1 MTIYQPVR
9 VIQPIKKLGS
19 NTTKTFQQLTAVPVA
34 LSGQNYRG
42 ELLVGGGS
50 DPFFKVKSE
59 LDLNSFI
66 QSSERKKEKNTS
78 PLC

>member
-1 MTIYQPVR
+1 
-9 VIQPIKKLGS
+9 L
-19 NTTKTFQQLTAVPVA
+19 A
-34 LSGQNYRG
+34 
-42 ELLVGGGS
+42 GGGS

-66 QSSERKKEKNTS
+66 QSSERKKEQNTS